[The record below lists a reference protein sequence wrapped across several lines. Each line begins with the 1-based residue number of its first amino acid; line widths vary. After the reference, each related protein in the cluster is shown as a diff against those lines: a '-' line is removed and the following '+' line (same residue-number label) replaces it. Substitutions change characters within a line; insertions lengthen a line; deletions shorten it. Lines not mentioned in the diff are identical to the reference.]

1 MVARPGGRHS
11 GGMNIFLVEDS
22 GPVRERLA
30 EMLSAIP
37 GARLVGTAEQAEAAI
52 RDILTARPEVVVLD
66 ISLRG
71 GTSGFDVLRGVRD
84 VAPDIDF
91 YMLSNFAAEPYRQ
104 LAQRLG
110 AREFFDKSKEFDRV
124 RQLIATRAARTH

>member
-1 MVARPGGRHS
+1 MVARTAGRHTA
-11 GGMNIFLVEDS
+11 GMNIFLVEDS

-30 EMLSAIP
+30 AMLSAIP
-37 GARLVGTAEQAEAAI
+37 GATLVGTAEQADAAI
-52 RDILTARPEVVVLD
+52 RGILTARPEVVVLD
-66 ISLRG
+66 ISLSG
-71 GTSGFDVLRGVRD
+71 GTSGFDVLRSVRN

>member
-37 GARLVGTAEQAEAAI
+37 GATLVGTADEADAAI
-52 RDILTARPEVVVLD
+52 RGILTARPEVVVLD
-66 ISLRG
+66 ISLG
-71 GTSGFDVLRGVRD
+71 GGSSGFDVPGRD
-84 VAPDIDF
+84 ETELITALEAIPGAVLGI
-91 YMLSNFAAEPYRQ
+91 AAVY
-104 LAQRLG
+104 AWG
-110 AREFFDKSKEFDRV
+110 ARREDAV
-124 RQLIATRAARTH
+124 A

>member
-1 MVARPGGRHS
+1 MVARTPRRHTA
-11 GGMNIFLVEDS
+11 GMNIFLVEDS

-30 EMLSAIP
+30 AMLSAIP
-37 GARLVGTAEQAEAAI
+37 GATLVGTAEQADAAI
-52 RDILTARPEVVVLD
+52 RGILTARPEVVVLD
-66 ISLRG
+66 ISLSG
-71 GTSGFDVLRGVRD
+71 GSSGFDVLRGVRN

-110 AREFFDKSKEFDRV
+110 AREFFDTSKEFDRV
-124 RQLIATRAARTH
+124 RQLIATRAAQSH